1 MRRLMLTSTAQ
12 ALLAASTALQ
22 ALLLLHGD
30 DATAFGQFALSMLW
44 LTLALGVQQA
54 LIGAPMLIRKHH
66 AQRLLLR
73 LADWLAL
80 LLCLAALLLLL
91 CWQLAWQLALL
102 IALSQFGLLRRAA
115 RRQLQHQ
122 QGAFRLAALQDSAFA
137 LVQISGCLLLWW
149 AGALQLPAL
158 VMLNLSAVLLQE
170 LLVVFRPM
178 RAQAAYTSAKR
189 VPQTSALY
197 TQTLQTQAP
206 QTQTPQT
213 QALQAPAMQP
223 KDGALITAGRIT
235 RQRLWLTARACY
247 LRQGRA
253 ALRGV
258 FYVELLANG
267 ALYLLGFWHGPAAVA
282 PLSAAALLW
291 RPAAVVLAGMSQRW
305 RPELRQRVLT
315 GQPLAMLMREV
326 RQVSLGLLLLNA
338 LAALLVLLWVPN
350 LIWPAGMSGGFI
362 MICMLTALLSALR
375 GWRQA
380 DVMRLQALDKFA
392 ALANA
397 QQSPALLAMLLAAL
411 WIALAPL
418 SSGGFLPG
426 LSATFFSAE
435 LLPAAIAAMLLPA
448 VLLPGLLA
456 EIWLCWRLSQCFPAP
471 EQQ

>member
-80 LLCLAALLLLL
+80 LLCRAALLLLL

-102 IALSQFGLLRRAA
+102 TALSQFGLLRRAA

-122 QGAFRLAALQDSAFA
+122 QGAFRLAAMQDSAFA

-170 LLVVFRPM
+170 LLMVFRPM
-178 RAQAAYTSAKR
+178 LAQAAHTSARR
-189 VPQTSALY
+189 VPQTSALHTQALY

-206 QTQTPQT
+206 Q
-213 QALQAPAMQP
+213 AEAPAMQP

-315 GQPLAMLMREV
+315 GQPLVMLMREI

-338 LAALLVLLWVPN
+338 LAALLVLLWVPK
-350 LIWPAGMSGGFI
+350 LIWPAGTTGDFI
-362 MICMLTALLSALR
+362 MICIVTALLSALR

-392 ALANA
+392 ALASA

>member
-80 LLCLAALLLLL
+80 PLCLAALLLLL

-170 LLVVFRPM
+170 LLMVFRPM
-178 RAQAAYTSAKR
+178 LAQAAHTSARR

-206 QTQTPQT
+206 Q
-213 QALQAPAMQP
+213 AEAPAVQP

-305 RPELRQRVLT
+305 RPELRQRVLS

-350 LIWPAGMSGGFI
+350 LIWPAGTTGGFI

-397 QQSPALLAMLLAAL
+397 QQSPALLAMLLAVL

-426 LSATFFSAE
+426 LPVTFFSAE
-435 LLPAAIAAMLLPA
+435 FLPAEIATMLLPA
-448 VLLPGLLA
+448 VLLPGLIA